1 MGRYGKDKSQCVW
14 GCLGVPSFLGTVSM
28 LFNAGSIFTH
38 IYIYIYVYRYTV
50 LRLYIPKISK
60 NHTDYIHTRKLSQAI
75 SVFIFFRY
83 LFSNRTITF
92 AGAAHCIPK
101 AFAKETPCIDIVSPL
116 NYSKWK
122 NHMPYLKLLKPITWS
137 PTEPEPRS
145 HAQVNAV
152 QHCTADSCII
162 AACRAIKQTNS
173 IADVA
178 GTFQILF
185 APKWCVVW
193 VSSKA
198 TPKN

>member
-1 MGRYGKDKSQCVW
+1 M
-14 GCLGVPSFLGTVSM
+14 
-28 LFNAGSIFTH
+28 
-38 IYIYIYVYRYTV
+38 YRYTV

-137 PTEPEPRS
+137 PHWARTKVPCPG
-145 HAQVNAV
+145 Q
-152 QHCTADSCII
+152 CC
-162 AACRAIKQTNS
+162 AALYCRLLHNCRLQGNQTNKFNS
-173 IADVA
+173 
-178 GTFQILF
+178 
-185 APKWCVVW
+185 WCCWYFPNIICSQMVCCLG
-193 VSSKA
+193 
-198 TPKN
+198 